1 MKDVL
6 ALLKPYRVLFG
17 LAILALFCSS
27 LFNAALTG
35 LAQPLIDEVLA
46 DSTTQVSSR
55 SDKIFGYSEK
65 MAELSRWLEENGIH
79 IGKVEDQVENMSP
92 LAWALIALFVFLG
105 EAFFDFLGTYMLGRI
120 GLLVV
125 VNMRQDIIDRVM
137 GLSMRFFGQIN
148 SGDILTRL
156 NADVMRIQTAISVKL
171 GEMCKEVTLIV
182 MYTLMA
188 FWLDFYLSLTLFLL
202 VPMVGL
208 PIGIFTR
215 KIRKYS
221 SRSQDFLST
230 LTSRFKEILTGIRIV
245 KGFQGERFESEKL
258 ARVNQSFLHYA
269 LRELKIIALT
279 RPIMSAIGMLVL
291 LAFITYGSIRIKAG
305 AISSGDFIIYVLAI
319 YQLYQPIKRVA
330 RANSELQQ
338 AVGVLPRITELKSWH
353 NEILEPA
360 VPKRFPHYPQIERI
374 HFDHVSFAYQPQGE
388 SGPPVLDDVDLELQH
403 GQVVALVGA
412 SGSGKSSLV
421 NLLPRFYDVTGGAVR
436 FNGLDIRE
444 MATTDLLG
452 LIAIVTQDTVLFDDT
467 VFNNI
472 AYGCEDL
479 DPALVEAAARQAY
492 AHPFISA
499 LEQGYQ
505 TRIGENGCKLSGGQR
520 QRLSI
525 ARAIL
530 KNAPI
535 LILDEATSALDTESE
550 KEVQMALDN
559 LMKTRTT
566 LVIAHRL
573 STIRGADHIVVLD
586 RGRVVERG
594 DHAALMRHGGFYR
607 KLIEMQEEERHAV

>member
-1 MKDVL
+1 MRDIL
-6 ALLKPYRVLFG
+6 ALMRPYALTFA
-17 LAILALFCSS
+17 LAIMALFCSS

-35 LAQPLIDEVLA
+35 LAQPLIDQVLS
-46 DSTTQVSSR
+46 DGNTQVTSKG
-55 SDKIFGYSEK
+55 DKIFGYQEK
-65 MAELSRWLEENGIH
+65 MAQLTHWLDEHGVHLGDVENTAR
-79 IGKVEDQVENMSP
+79 NMSP

-125 VNMRQDIIDRVM
+125 VSIRQDIIDRVM
-137 GLSMRFFGQIN
+137 GLSMRFFGQVN

-156 NADVMRIQTAISVKL
+156 NSDVMRLQTAISVKL
-171 GEMCKEVTLIV
+171 GEMSKEVTLIA
-182 MYTLMA
+182 MYALLA
-188 FWLDFYLSLTLFLL
+188 FYLNFYLSLTLFLL
-202 VPMVGL
+202 VPLVGI
-208 PIGIFTR
+208 PINIFTR
-215 KIRKYS
+215 KIRKYA
-221 SRSQDFLST
+221 SRSQDSLSV
-230 LTSRFKEILTGIRIV
+230 LSSRFKEVLTGIRIV
-245 KGFQGERFESEKL
+245 KGFQRERFESEKL
-258 ARVNQSFLHYA
+258 AGVNQSFLHYA
-269 LRELKIIALT
+269 MRELKVIALT
-279 RPIMSAIGMLVL
+279 RPIMSAIGMVVL
-291 LAFITYGSIRIKAG
+291 LSFITYGSLRIKSG
-305 AISSGDFIIYVLAI
+305 ALSSGDFILYVLAI

-353 NEILEPA
+353 NEIVEPA
-360 VPKRFPHYPQIERI
+360 EPKRFPGYPQIERI
-374 HFDHVSFAYQPQGE
+374 HFDHVGFAYQPRGE
-388 SGPPVLDDVDLELQH
+388 AGPAVLEDVDLELNH

-421 NLLPRFYDVTGGAVR
+421 NLLPRFYDVSAGAVR

-444 MATTDLLG
+444 MALADLLD

-472 AYGCEDL
+472 AYGCEDI
-479 DPALVEAAARQAY
+479 DPALVEAAARQAF
-492 AHPFISA
+492 AHLFICA

-505 TRIGENGCKLSGGQR
+505 TRIGENGGKLSGGQR

-530 KNAPI
+530 KNAPV

-594 DHAALMRHGGFYR
+594 DHASLMQRGGIYR